1 MSILAKRFK
10 TLDKETNLPVADFL
24 SADSSDILN
33 SAAQDMLSLD
43 ADMQDFFEKGLQLP
57 KLEPLK
63 IPDDTLRLTKNPF
76 GTIKDLS
83 KLSSKDIDA
92 MIGSTLPDNQMA
104 QNAYKLMAAKCK
116 TQGMNKF
123 NLGKPYDPSID
134 CGGKKRSAR
143 SGGGCSSNQFGNV
156 MNKLT
161 NGQYGAKFNDLNSTL
176 RNLVGLASFG
186 YKMNMC
192 GVFSALSTS
201 DMGKGLLSRAS
212 GSLLGNLGASKNM
225 LGFLD
230 LAGASVG
237 LHTLKENPGGL
248 KSVVKNFNIP
258 KEIKQRDLGSYSDRF
273 QGSMELFDS
282 NWNKSAHDGMLSS
295 AIIPESNSDL
305 GKTLRGSIMSTR
317 ISEDNLFSTS
327 SSANSMMAL
336 ANRAN
341 KASKSW
347 SSLLS

>member
-10 TLDKETNLPVADFL
+10 TLDQETNLPVADFL
-24 SADSSDILN
+24 SANSSDLLN
-33 SAAQDMLSLD
+33 SANLDSLSLD
-43 ADMQDFFEKGLQLP
+43 ADMKDFFENGLQLP
-57 KLEPLK
+57 KLEVPK
-63 IPDDTLRLTKNPF
+63 FSDDSLRITKNPF

-92 MIGSTLPDNQMA
+92 MIGTTLPDNPVA

-116 TQGMNKF
+116 TQGMNRF
-123 NLGKPYDPSID
+123 NMGKPYDPSID
-134 CGGKKRSAR
+134 CGGKKRRAK

-237 LHTLKENPGGL
+237 LHTLKEAPSGL
-248 KSVVKNFNIP
+248 KGVMKNFNIP
-258 KEIKQRDLGSYSDRF
+258 KEIKQKDLGDYNNRF
-273 QGSMELFDS
+273 QGASELFDP
-282 NWNKSAHDGMLSS
+282 NWNKSDYDGMLSG
-295 AIIPESNSDL
+295 AIIPERNSDFTS
-305 GKTLRGSIMSTR
+305 TLKGSIMSNR
-317 ISEDNLFSTS
+317 ISEDNLFARSSTS
-327 SSANSMMAL
+327 DSMLAL
-336 ANRAN
+336 ASRAK
-341 KASKSW
+341 KATSSW